1 MVARAPEELLAIMD
15 EHGIDMSFLL
25 PFPSMKTRENNDLI
39 AEAVKEHADRFI
51 GFEAST
57 PQLRMRSTR

>member
-1 MVARAPEELLAIMD
+1 MRAPEELLAIMD
-15 EHGIDMSFLL
+15 EHGIDMSFLS
-25 PFPSMKTRENNDLI
+25 FPSMKTRENNDLI
-39 AEAVKEHADRFI
+39 AEDVKEHADRFI